1 MGCSNCDSNEKKPK
15 KRTNQNKSLEDDNLD
30 NLDDKKLKRRNEKI
44 KKRGLNKEEE
54 KEVDELLKEISGQIK
69 KNKNIKNI
77 EEDDD
82 EILKEIAQMNKKKK
96 NEEEEDDEILKEIA
110 QMNNK
115 KKENKLKEYL
125 ESLYKSYYEAKTYF
139 YSNDFKEKELDAIQ
153 KIKKIISAQELLK
166 KGENKKINMNELPK
180 EITPEYI
187 TGYSKEERKKK
198 FDNIIN
204 KLKEEKENAKN
215 NKEQKLEEMKIMSK
229 NVKKENIEKFKED
242 SKKILD
248 QEINKINEKAKEIT
262 LMNELLQDEY
272 IPVPDYIIQS
282 EEYKIEKIN
291 EDIPENVM
299 RISVSNLTYTKSN
312 PMIVLILN
320 IDDKEL
326 KKEIKGKTMDEIN
339 ETFDWTLSE
348 KNFRNI
354 IRNKIDLILG
364 RTYMIKKDK
373 IKGAVEISLRNF
385 RNRDLIEERYKIK
398 MISGKPDNYI
408 DVSIKIR
415 AGIIEKDYDT
425 AYRDVIKIKRIYPKF
440 NINGNNYIQ
449 YGNNNNNEI
458 KQNVSIN
465 KVLSEIE
472 MKNTKIQIENKNNK
486 ETTNKYNQKI
496 ENNNNG
502 LNGNNQKIDK
512 SLFKEEELADVD
524 CIDNL
529 NSLKVLKDRLKKLE
543 AVIAKIDGRTPK
555 DLMQKKIKINVKIK
569 NIENQMKEGEFEPK
583 DYLSLMENQ
592 LTHDVLLCKYLKQEN
607 QIDKAKAVYS
617 RINLLNEEIKELK
630 AYIK

>member
-1 MGCSNCDSNEKKPK
+1 MGCTSLDSNDKKPRK
-15 KRTNQNKSLEDDNLD
+15 QNKSNNNLKVDNLD
-30 NLDDKKLKRRNEKI
+30 NKKINNKNSKNITKEGEELYNEI
-44 KKRGLNKEEE
+44 
-54 KEVDELLKEISGQIK
+54 LKEINQK
-69 KNKNIKNI
+69 KNKNNK

-82 EILKEIAQMNKKKK
+82 EILKEIN
-96 NEEEEDDEILKEIA
+96 

-115 KKENKLKEYL
+115 KYIDELKDKL

-166 KGENKKINMNELPK
+166 KGENKKINMKELPK

-187 TGYSKEERKKK
+187 IGYSKEERKKK

-425 AYRDVIKIKRIYPKF
+425 AYRDAIKIKRIYPKF